1 MKIDRLDWHILRLLQ
16 LDATL
21 SVQEIAEQVGLSNN
35 PCWRR
40 IKKLEE
46 QGVIERRVAIVSPKA
61 VGLNLVA
68 FVTLRLERHS
78 DEWLSS
84 FADSIDSIPEIVEC
98 HRMTGDVDYLLKLA
112 LRDLAHYDV
121 VYQTLIGSVPGLKD
135 VSSTFSMEQLKH
147 HNVIDA
153 STAIA

>member
-1 MKIDRLDWHILRLLQ
+1 MKIDRLDWHILSLLQ

-46 QGVIERRVAIVSPKA
+46 QGIIERRVAVVNPQA
-61 VGLNLVA
+61 VGLHVVA

-84 FADSIDSIPEIVEC
+84 FADCIDSIPEIVEC
-98 HRMTGDVDYLLKLA
+98 HRMTGDVDYLLKLM
-112 LRDLAHYDV
+112 LRDLPHYDA
-121 VYQTLIGSVPGLKD
+121 VYQTLIASVPGLKN
-135 VSSTFSMEQLKH
+135 VSSTLTMLFC
-147 HNVIDA
+147 
-153 STAIA
+153 

>member
-1 MKIDRLDWHILRLLQ
+1 M
-16 LDATL
+16 A
-21 SVQEIAEQVGLSNN
+21 VVN
-35 PCWRR
+35 
-40 IKKLEE
+40 
-46 QGVIERRVAIVSPKA
+46 PKA

-68 FVTLRLERHS
+68 FVTLRLERHN
-78 DEWLSS
+78 DEWFST
-84 FADSIDSIPEIVEC
+84 FAESIDLIPEIVEC

-112 LRDLAHYDV
+112 LRDLAHYDA

-147 HNVIDA
+147 RNLVDA